1 MIAASIDAPI
11 YAVGGNDDDCIIAKA
26 LAILSSRMRKV
37 GQIFDS
43 PKATKDFCCLKI
55 GSLPHEVFGVLFLD
69 SQHGLISFDEMF
81 RGTLNQTSVYPR
93 EVVKAALMQSAAA
106 VIFTHNHPSGAVQPS
121 RADEALTHTL
131 KAALKLVDV
140 QVLDH
145 IIVSGDQSLSM
156 AEKGLI

>member
-11 YAVGGNDDDCIIAKA
+11 YAVGNDDDCTIAKA
-26 LAILSSRMRKV
+26 LAILASRMRKV
-37 GQIFDS
+37 GQVFDR
-43 PKATKDFCCLKI
+43 PQATKDFCCLKI
-55 GSLPHEVFGVLFLD
+55 GSLPHEVFGVIFLD

-106 VIFTHNHPSGAVQPS
+106 VIFTHNHPSGSVQPS
-121 RADEALTHTL
+121 RADEGLTNIL
-131 KAALKLVDV
+131 KSALKLVDV
-140 QVLDH
+140 NVLDH